1 MKRLGIFLI
10 GVLMMVNACGLFSK
24 KPPPPPEPTRVVL
37 EFEAAGKIN
46 PNIAGRSSPVVV
58 RIYQLKSYSLFQGA
72 GFLPLFEK
80 DEQVLGGEL
89 LHKQVLILSPNEK
102 RTVFFE
108 ASDKIR
114 TIGIMA
120 AFRNYDGGRW
130 KTAVGIQKNK
140 TNVFNVFVSGIAVNI
155 K

>member
-1 MKRLGIFLI
+1 
-10 GVLMMVNACGLFSK
+10 MMVNACGLFSK

-37 EFEAAGKIN
+37 EFEASGKIN
-46 PNIAGRSSPVVV
+46 PNLAGRSSPVAV
-58 RIYQLKSYSLFQGA
+58 RIYQLKSYSVFQGA
-72 GFLPLFEK
+72 GFIPLFEK
-80 DEQVLGGEL
+80 DEEVLGQEL
-89 LHKQVLILSPNEK
+89 LHKQELILSPNEK

-120 AFRNYDGGRW
+120 AFRNFDRGQW
-130 KTAVGIQKNK
+130 KTAAGIQKNK
-140 TNVFNVFVSGIAVNI
+140 TNVLNVFVSGTDVNI

>member
-1 MKRLGIFLI
+1 
-10 GVLMMVNACGLFSK
+10 MVNACGLFSK
-24 KPPPPPEPTRVVL
+24 DKPPPPPEPTRVVL

-58 RIYQLKSYSLFQGA
+58 RIYQLKSYSVFHGTD
-72 GFLPLFEK
+72 FIPLFEK
-80 DEQVLGGEL
+80 DEEVLGREL
-89 LHKQVLILSPNEK
+89 LHKQELILRPNEK

-108 ASDKIR
+108 TSDKIR

-120 AFRNYDGGRW
+120 AFRNYEQGRW
-130 KTAVGIQKNK
+130 KAAAGIQKNK
-140 TNVFNVFVSGIAVNI
+140 TNVFNVFISGIDMNI